1 MYFPTLIIPGSEQKL
16 NPHEVP
22 TAANFAFI
30 LIIFSFILFTWSPLV
45 NRHLETYI
53 RIQHDRNHSVCDKGP
68 YRIVRHPAYLGLIL
82 LFIGMPLS
90 LGSGWG
96 LIPALFACV
105 FIIIR
110 TNLED
115 HILQTELAGYQKYI
129 NRTKY
134 RLFPG
139 IW

>member
-1 MYFPTLIIPGSEQKL
+1 MYFPTLIIPGIEQKL

-22 TAANFAFI
+22 IAANLSFI
-30 LIIFSFILFTWSPLV
+30 LIVLSFMLITWAPLV

-53 RIQHDRNHSVCDKGP
+53 RIQLDRNHSVCDNGP

-90 LGSGWG
+90 LGSVWG
-96 LIPALFACV
+96 LIPAVLAV
-105 FIIIR
+105 AFIIIR

-115 HILQTELAGYQKYI
+115 RILQTELSGYQEYT
-129 NRTKY
+129 NRTRY
-134 RLFPG
+134 RIFPG